1 MLDKCYSPCYH
12 VCDMREFLTI
22 LFCLCLSCFSL
33 ADTVTDLRPVIQ
45 AAAAEHG
52 VDPVLVEAIIRY
64 ESAHATSHA
73 AQKKNNLAGIMG
85 RNGQRRYASKEA
97 CVRDLAR
104 ILGEYKA
111 KGRVTVAQIG
121 RVYCTGPA
129 PWTRSV
135 TAHMRSIEQGKWGE
149 LEKEPAQQKS

>member
-1 MLDKCYSPCYH
+1 
-12 VCDMREFLTI
+12 MRSFLTI
-22 LFCLCLSCFSL
+22 LTLCFAMLGTSF
-33 ADTVTDLRPVIQ
+33 ADTVTDLRPVINEAS
-45 AAAAEHG
+45 AANG

-73 AQKKNNLAGIMG
+73 AVKKNNLAGIMG
-85 RNGQRRYASKEA
+85 RRGQRRYESKED

-121 RVYCTGPA
+121 RIYCTSGD
-129 PWTRSV
+129 PWARSV
-135 TAHMRSIEQGKWGE
+135 SANMNSIRNGKWGT
-149 LEKEPAQQKS
+149 LEQSEKTEG

>member
-1 MLDKCYSPCYH
+1 
-12 VCDMREFLTI
+12 MRSFLTI
-22 LFCLCLSCFSL
+22 LTLCFAMLGTSL
-33 ADTVTDLRPVIQ
+33 ADTVTDLRPVINEAS
-45 AAAAEHG
+45 AANG

-73 AQKKNNLAGIMG
+73 AVKKNNLAGIMG
-85 RNGQRRYASKEA
+85 RRGQRRYESKED

-121 RVYCTGPA
+121 RIYCTSGD
-129 PWTRSV
+129 PWARSV
-135 TAHMRSIEQGKWGE
+135 SANMNSIRNGKWGA
-149 LEKEPAQQKS
+149 LEPNAQDEKTES

>member
-1 MLDKCYSPCYH
+1 MRQLFTFLLTTLLMLGTS
-12 VCDMREFLTI
+12 F
-22 LFCLCLSCFSL
+22 
-33 ADTVTDLRPVIQ
+33 ADTVTDLRPVINE
-45 AAAAEHG
+45 AAAANG

-73 AQKKNNLAGIMG
+73 AVKKNNLAGIMG
-85 RNGQRRYASKEA
+85 RKGQRRYETKED

-121 RVYCTGPA
+121 RIYCTSGD
-129 PWTRSV
+129 PWARSV
-135 TAHMRSIEQGKWGE
+135 TANMNSIRKGKWGE
-149 LEKEPAQQKS
+149 LTEQTESKEQ

>member
-1 MLDKCYSPCYH
+1 
-12 VCDMREFLTI
+12 MRSFLTI
-22 LFCLCLSCFSL
+22 LTLCFAMLGTSF
-33 ADTVTDLRPVIQ
+33 ADTVTDLRPVINEAS
-45 AAAAEHG
+45 AANG

-73 AQKKNNLAGIMG
+73 AVKKNNLAGIMG
-85 RNGQRRYASKEA
+85 RRGQRRYESKED

-121 RVYCTGPA
+121 RIYCTSGD
-129 PWTRSV
+129 PWARSV
-135 TAHMRSIEQGKWGE
+135 SANMNSIRNGKWGA
-149 LEKEPAQQKS
+149 LEQSEKTEG

>member
-1 MLDKCYSPCYH
+1 
-12 VCDMREFLTI
+12 MRFFLTI
-22 LFCLCLSCFSL
+22 LTLCFVMPGTSF
-33 ADTVTDLRPVIQ
+33 ADTVTDLRPVINE
-45 AAAAEHG
+45 AAAANG

-73 AQKKNNLAGIMG
+73 AVKKNNLAGIMG
-85 RNGQRRYASKEA
+85 RRGQRRYESKED

-121 RVYCTGPA
+121 RIYCTSGD
-129 PWTRSV
+129 PWARSV
-135 TAHMRSIEQGKWGE
+135 SANMNSIRNGKWGA
-149 LEKEPAQQKS
+149 LEQNENKEG

>member
-1 MLDKCYSPCYH
+1 
-12 VCDMREFLTI
+12 MRYFLTI
-22 LFCLCLSCFSL
+22 LTLCFAMLGTSF
-33 ADTVTDLRPVIQ
+33 ADTVTDLRPVINE
-45 AAAAEHG
+45 AAAANG

-73 AQKKNNLAGIMG
+73 AVKKNNLAGIMG
-85 RNGQRRYASKEA
+85 RRGQRRYESKED

-121 RVYCTGPA
+121 RIYCTSGD
-129 PWTRSV
+129 PWARSV
-135 TAHMRSIEQGKWGE
+135 SANMNSIRNGKWGA
-149 LEKEPAQQKS
+149 LEANEQSDKKEG

>member
-1 MLDKCYSPCYH
+1 MRQLFTFLLTTLLMLGTS
-12 VCDMREFLTI
+12 F
-22 LFCLCLSCFSL
+22 
-33 ADTVTDLRPVIQ
+33 ADTVTDLRPVINE
-45 AAAAEHG
+45 AAAANG

-73 AQKKNNLAGIMG
+73 AVKKNNLAGIMG
-85 RNGQRRYASKEA
+85 RKGQRRYETKED

-121 RVYCTGPA
+121 RIYCTSGD
-129 PWTRSV
+129 PWARSV
-135 TAHMRSIEQGKWGE
+135 TANMNSIRKGKWGE
-149 LEKEPAQQKS
+149 LAEQTESKEQ

>member
-1 MLDKCYSPCYH
+1 MRYFFTFLLMPLVMLS
-12 VCDMREFLTI
+12 T
-22 LFCLCLSCFSL
+22 SL
-33 ADTVTDLRPVIQ
+33 ADIVTDLRPVINE
-45 AAAAEHG
+45 AAAANG

-73 AQKKNNLAGIMG
+73 AVKKNNLAGIMG
-85 RNGQRRYASKEA
+85 RRGQRRYESKED

-121 RVYCTGPA
+121 RVYCASGD
-129 PWTRSV
+129 PWARSV
-135 TAHMRSIEQGKWGE
+135 SANMNSIRNGKWGE
-149 LEKEPAQQKS
+149 LEGGQQSEKQ

>member
-1 MLDKCYSPCYH
+1 MRHFFTFLLTTMLMLGTS
-12 VCDMREFLTI
+12 F
-22 LFCLCLSCFSL
+22 
-33 ADTVTDLRPVIQ
+33 ADTVTDLRPVINE
-45 AAAAEHG
+45 AAAANG

-73 AQKKNNLAGIMG
+73 AVKKNNLAGIMG
-85 RNGQRRYASKEA
+85 RRGQRRYETKED

-121 RVYCTGPA
+121 RVYCASGD
-129 PWTRSV
+129 PWASSV
-135 TAHMRSIEQGKWGE
+135 SANMNSIRKGKWGE
-149 LEKEPAQQKS
+149 LQAEEKPEEPKKRGWFSR

>member
-1 MLDKCYSPCYH
+1 MRHFFTFLLTATMMLG
-12 VCDMREFLTI
+12 T
-22 LFCLCLSCFSL
+22 SL
-33 ADTVTDLRPVIQ
+33 ADTVTDLRPVINE
-45 AAAAEHG
+45 AAAANG

-73 AQKKNNLAGIMG
+73 AVKKNNLAGIMG
-85 RNGQRRYASKEA
+85 RKGQRRYESKED

-121 RVYCTGPA
+121 RIYCASGD
-129 PWTRSV
+129 PWAASV
-135 TAHMRSIEQGKWGE
+135 SANMNSIRKGKWGE
-149 LEKEPAQQKS
+149 LEGAQPSEEK

>member
-1 MLDKCYSPCYH
+1 
-12 VCDMREFLTI
+12 MRSFLTI
-22 LFCLCLSCFSL
+22 LTLCFAMLGTSF
-33 ADTVTDLRPVIQ
+33 ADTVTDLRPVINE
-45 AAAAEHG
+45 AAAANG

-73 AQKKNNLAGIMG
+73 AVKKNNLAGIMG
-85 RNGQRRYASKEA
+85 RRGQRRYESKED

-121 RVYCTGPA
+121 RIYCTSGD
-129 PWTRSV
+129 PWARSV
-135 TAHMRSIEQGKWGE
+135 SANMNSIRNGKWGE
-149 LEKEPAQQKS
+149 LEQSEKTEG

>member
-1 MLDKCYSPCYH
+1 
-12 VCDMREFLTI
+12 MRSFLTI
-22 LFCLCLSCFSL
+22 LTLCFAMLGTSF
-33 ADTVTDLRPVIQ
+33 ADTVTDLRPVINE
-45 AAAAEHG
+45 AAAANG

-73 AQKKNNLAGIMG
+73 AVKKNNLAGIMG
-85 RNGQRRYASKEA
+85 RRGQRRYESKED

-121 RVYCTGPA
+121 RIYCTSGD
-129 PWTRSV
+129 PWARSV
-135 TAHMRSIEQGKWGE
+135 SANMNSIRNGKWGA
-149 LEKEPAQQKS
+149 LEQSKSEEG

>member
-1 MLDKCYSPCYH
+1 
-12 VCDMREFLTI
+12 MRSFLTI
-22 LFCLCLSCFSL
+22 LTLCFAMLGTSF
-33 ADTVTDLRPVIQ
+33 ADTVTDLRPVINE
-45 AAAAEHG
+45 AAAANG

-73 AQKKNNLAGIMG
+73 AVKKNNLAGIMG
-85 RNGQRRYASKEA
+85 RRGQRRYESKED

-121 RVYCTGPA
+121 RIYCTSGD
-129 PWTRSV
+129 PWARSV
-135 TAHMRSIEQGKWGE
+135 SANMNSIRNGKWGA
-149 LEKEPAQQKS
+149 LEQSEKTEG